1 MIPLLQHMARNIV
14 GTLVA
19 IGRGQIAADAM
30 PTILHRGQR
39 QHAGPMAPAH
49 GLFLV
54 RVVYDPDETLSG

>member
-1 MIPLLQHMARNIV
+1 
-14 GTLVA
+14 
-19 IGRGQIAADAM
+19 M

-39 QHAGPMAPAH
+39 QHAEPTVPAH